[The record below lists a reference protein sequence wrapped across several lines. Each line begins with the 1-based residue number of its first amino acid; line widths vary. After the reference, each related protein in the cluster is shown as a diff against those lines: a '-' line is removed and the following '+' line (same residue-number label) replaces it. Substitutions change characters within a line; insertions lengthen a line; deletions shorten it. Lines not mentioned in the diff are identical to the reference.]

1 MSTTTTRSERTAARA
16 SSTSGTRE
24 GRERW
29 ESLQALAAR
38 NPAAAKARAFE
49 WLRELDAPRHR
60 DTLGFLFAQ
69 GTAPESP
76 DGDCEGIVM
85 YLEGATWLVGLDK
98 AVRLGQWLGGIG
110 WTGKSFDGARG
121 TGFNRLTATS
131 WPIALLVMPTYRFER
146 RGSEILG
153 FHFHHAIEASPVAP
167 HGEVR
172 SIRYDSPE
180 HANPLVLPRTRDE
193 LVELVPGVYLGRAL
207 LRTEGRFET
216 VGYFG
221 LRHPSRGGR

>member
-1 MSTTTTRSERTAARA
+1 MRTTTTQGEKTAARA
-16 SSTSGTRE
+16 ASDTGTRE
-24 GRERW
+24 DRERW
-29 ESLQALAAR
+29 ESLKALAAR
-38 NPAAAKARAFE
+38 DPAAAKRRAFE
-49 WLRELDAPRHR
+49 WLRELDSPRHR

-85 YLEGATWLVGLDK
+85 YLEGAPWLAVVDQ
-98 AVRLGQWLGGIG
+98 AVRLGRLLGGIG

-121 TGFNRLTATS
+121 TGWNRLTLTT
-131 WPIALLVMPTYRFER
+131 WPVALVVMPTYRFER
-146 RGSEILG
+146 RGSELLG
-153 FHFHHAIEASPVAP
+153 FHFHHVIETSPVAP

-172 SIRYDSPE
+172 SIRYDAPE
-180 HANPLVLPRTRDE
+180 HDNPLVLPRTRDE

-207 LRTEGRFET
+207 LRTGDRFEI